1 MKISHSIFLLLLS
14 LSPGIGLISCSVDE
28 GVEESPLIIN
38 DQPFNISYQVQ
49 NEYPHDT
56 TAFTQGLV
64 YHQGKLY
71 ESTGRDSWIG
81 EIDLDTG
88 KPDIKVQLD
97 KTYFGE
103 GITILNDKVYQL
115 TWRNKKGFIYDLNTF
130 ETLGEF
136 TYDHEGWGITND
148 GQNLII
154 SDGTNKLYFVEP
166 HQFGLVRE
174 LFVVDEETE
183 VNYLNELEY
192 IDGHIYA
199 NQWKTDFILKIDP
212 LNGQVVGK
220 INLSSITTEI
230 KEISKG
236 ADVLNGI
243 AYDNETKNLLITGKL
258 WPKLY
263 AIKI

>member
-1 MKISHSIFLLLLS
+1 MKISHLIFLLLL
-14 LSPGIGLISCSVDE
+14 PFTMGIGWISCSVDE
-28 GVEESPLIIN
+28 ESPLIID
-38 DQPFNISYQVQ
+38 DQPFNIPYQVQ

-88 KPDIKVQLD
+88 KPDIKVYLD
-97 KTYFGE
+97 KRYFGE
-103 GITILNDKVYQL
+103 GISILNGKVYQL

-130 ETLGEF
+130 EILGEF

-148 GQNLII
+148 GQNLVI

-183 VNYLNELEY
+183 VNNLNELEY
-192 IDGHIYA
+192 IDGYIYA
-199 NQWKTDFILKIDP
+199 NQWKTHFILKIDP
-212 LNGQVVGK
+212 SNGQVVGK
-220 INLSSITTEI
+220 INLSALNTEI

-243 AYDNETKNLLITGKL
+243 AYDHETKNLLITGKL